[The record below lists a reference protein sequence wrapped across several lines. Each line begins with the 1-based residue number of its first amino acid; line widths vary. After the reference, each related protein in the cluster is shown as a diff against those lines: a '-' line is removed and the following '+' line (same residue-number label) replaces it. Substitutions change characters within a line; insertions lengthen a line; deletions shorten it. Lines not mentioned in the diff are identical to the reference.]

1 MHDTREGERVGQ
13 YDGPNLVVRADKVQ
27 RNEGEPVDGVDAV
40 GEEDEP
46 GLVESSRTLPRLERV
61 ECRGD
66 DEEEGEEQSS
76 DEALINS
83 RTHENTNISLEMMF
97 S

>member
-1 MHDTREGERVGQ
+1 M
-13 YDGPNLVVRADKVQ
+13 
-27 RNEGEPVDGVDAV
+27 DGVDAV

-76 DEALINS
+76 DEAFINS

-97 S
+97 SGGWLEYQPQNVDTNLVMIV